1 MALTNNQ
8 PPHTLKKRRNASI
21 LESFLAF
28 FILLLIMFGV
38 LQVYRFILAG
48 MVLEYAAFRG
58 ARSAAVGFADYLIQ
72 REIQV
77 KTIPVSGAIVE
88 PFRNGDESDST
99 LRYGLE
105 KRSIERYMS
114 GERYMQYE
122 YWHGDPVLH
131 SNYKCPDYGKI
142 RNSGCAVCGKF
153 QETNLTYS
161 HRTAGSEV
169 TIRTGFENYP
179 FTMPL
184 YEIFAKDGTLNLMRQ
199 AELTNHAGVFL
210 D

>member
-1 MALTNNQ
+1 MVLTNNQ
-8 PPHTLKKRRNASI
+8 TQHTLKNRRNASI

-28 FILLLIMFGV
+28 FILLLMIFGV

-48 MVLEYAAFRG
+48 MVMEYAAFRG
-58 ARSAAVGFADYLIQ
+58 ARSAAVGFSDYLIQ

-77 KTIPVSGAIVE
+77 KAIPVSGAIVE
-88 PFRNGDESDST
+88 PFRNEDESNST

-122 YWHGDPVLH
+122 YWHGEPVIH
-131 SNYKCPDYGKI
+131 SNYKCPDYGKT
-142 RNSGCAVCGKF
+142 RSSACGTCGKF

-161 HRTAGSEV
+161 QRTAGSEV
-169 TIRTGFENYP
+169 TIQTGFENYP

-184 YEIFAKDGTLNLMRQ
+184 YEIFAKDGTLNLTRQ
-199 AELTNHAGVFL
+199 AELTNHASVFL